1 MTRTPMAG
9 PLSGI
14 HVVLVEDHQDSRELF
29 EQVLRM
35 NGASVTAAASAP
47 AVLGALASAH
57 IVITDIFLPGED
69 GVWLLAQVQQL
80 PRAIPVIALTGISPA
95 HDPQL
100 AAAGFARTFLKPID
114 PWDLCQVIAEILERG
129 A

>member
-1 MTRTPMAG
+1 MGRRASYSAIRAMKRDAPHAAPEAG
-9 PLSGI
+9 PP
-14 HVVLVEDHQDSRELF
+14 
-29 EQVLRM
+29 
-35 NGASVTAAASAP
+35 AAARAS
-47 AVLGALASAH
+47 VLGALASAH